1 MLPLAQGKVCLSLLG
16 TFHGTDA
23 SQKWSP
29 AESSLYQ
36 LLMSVLGLIFVNDP
50 YFAEPV
56 RRLSFFCPLPLNPL
70 RPRP

>member
-1 MLPLAQGKVCLSLLG
+1 MCLSLLG
-16 TFHGTDA
+16 TFHGTDT

-29 AESSLYQ
+29 TESSLYQ

-56 RRLSFFCPLPLNPL
+56 RCLFLLCLPSLNPKIYPL
-70 RPRP
+70 YPKS